1 MTRSAWKAAPS
12 GPRSIALVG
21 PYGSGKSTLFDA
33 LMTAAGAPVK
43 RIADVRSRSMTTEL
57 RLGHCTYLDEPWAI
71 LDCPG
76 SVEFSYETLS
86 ALMVCDLAVVVC
98 EPSPDRMAGLTLLM
112 KTLED
117 HAVPHL
123 VFINK
128 IDGFSGRI
136 RDSIARL
143 QHYSSF
149 PMVLRQV
156 PIRNADNVTG
166 YVDVVSERA
175 YRYLQAQDSELI
187 TLPNDM
193 REREQEARAGLSEV
207 LADHDDAIME
217 KILEDIAPTSDELF
231 KQLHEDQ
238 AHGSIVQVLLGAAG
252 QGFGVERL
260 WKALRHD
267 APNAR
272 ETAERHGIAAS
283 DQPLVQIFKTIHA
296 GQAAYTGKLS
306 LGRLWRGTV
315 SDGATLDSSRI
326 GGLYHFVAG
335 EPVRV
340 TSASAGELVGFGRLE
355 AAETGAVIGSHDASE
370 QLDFP
375 TPPEA
380 VFALAIATKDRKDDV
395 KLSTALHK
403 LVEEDPSIS
412 VSHEQATGETLLRGQ
427 GEIHLNV
434 ALDRLSNNYNLQ
446 ITVGV
451 PKIDFKETIRRDVHQ
466 HSRLKRQTGGHGQF
480 ADVKLDV
487 MPRARG
493 EGFLFTDKIVGGAV
507 PRNYIP
513 AVREASEEAMQKGPF
528 GYPVVDVG
536 VTLVDGTFHS
546 VDSSDMAF
554 RTATRLGVAE
564 ALAKAEPVLLEP
576 INHVTVSVPN
586 QFTPG
591 VQRLLSGRRG
601 QILGYAERPGWT
613 GWDDVEALVPEAE
626 LHDFILQLRS
636 DTMGLGSY
644 RKSFDHLAEARGKLV
659 AKGTEKEKAASH

>member
-1 MTRSAWKAAPS
+1 MTRSSWKADPA

-33 LMTAAGAPVK
+33 LMVAAGAPVK
-43 RIADVRSRSMTTEL
+43 RGSDARSRSMSTEL
-57 RLGHCTYLDEPWAI
+57 RLGHCTFLDEPWAI

-76 SVEFSYETLS
+76 SVEFSYDTLG

-98 EPSPDRMAGLTLLM
+98 EPSPERMAGLTLLM
-112 KTLED
+112 KMLED
-117 HAVPHL
+117 HNIPHL

-128 IDGFSGRI
+128 IDMFAGLI
-136 RDSIARL
+136 RDSIAGL
-143 QHYSSF
+143 QNYSSF
-149 PMVLRQV
+149 PLVLRQV
-156 PIRNADNVTG
+156 PIREADSVTG

-175 YRYLQAQDSELI
+175 YRYRREQDSELI
-187 TLPNDM
+187 TLPNEM
-193 REREQEARAGLSEV
+193 REREQEARAGLSEI
-207 LADHDDAIME
+207 LADHDDTIME

-231 KQLHEDQ
+231 KQLHHDQ
-238 AHGSIVQVLLGAAG
+238 ASGSIVQVLIGAAT
-252 QGFGVERL
+252 QGFGIFRL

-267 APNAR
+267 APNAW
-272 ETAERHGIAAS
+272 ETAHRHGIPVS
-283 DQPLVQIFKTIHA
+283 DQPLVQIFKTVHA

-306 LGRLWRGTV
+306 LSRIWRGTIA
-315 SDGATLDSSRI
+315 DGGTLNGSRV
-326 GGLYHFVAG
+326 GGIYHFIGG

-340 TSASAGELVGFGRLE
+340 PSANAGELVALGRLE
-355 AAETGAVIGSHDASE
+355 GVATGSVVGLHDPSE
-370 QLDFP
+370 VLDFP
-375 TPPEA
+375 APPVP

-412 VSHEQATGETLLRGQ
+412 VAHEQATGETLLKGQ

-434 ALDRLSNNYNLQ
+434 ALDRLATNYNLQ
-446 ITVGV
+446 INVGL
-451 PKIDFKETIRRDVHQ
+451 PKIAFKETIRREVHQ

-480 ADVKLDV
+480 ADVKLEIA
-487 MPRARG
+487 PRERG
-493 EGFLFTDKIVGGAV
+493 GGFMFTDRIVGGAV
-507 PRNYIP
+507 PRQYIP

-554 RTATRLGVAE
+554 RTATRMGVAE
-564 ALAKAEPVLLEP
+564 ALAKADPVLLEP
-576 INHVTVSVPN
+576 IDHVTVSVPN
-586 QFTPG
+586 QFTAA

-601 QILGYAERPGWT
+601 QILGYAERPGWP

-626 LHDFILQLRS
+626 LHDFILQLRA

-644 RKSFDHLAEARGKLV
+644 RKSFDHLAEVRGKIAEKV
-659 AKGTEKEKAASH
+659 AAH